1 MGIAIAAPRLGSRG
15 AFRPSHTSIA
25 VQCKVGKLEYGTRF
39 TLDEQTMERGIF
51 KAVIVGAGP
60 AGLTAAYELS
70 KQHAP
75 VVVLE
80 SDPEYVGGI
89 SRTVNYKDFRFDI
102 GGHRFFSK
110 AREVEDLWTEIAG
123 EDMLDRP
130 RSSRI
135 YYRGQFYTYPL
146 KPFEA
151 LSKLGLIE
159 SVLCVL
165 SFMAARLHPT
175 RNPKTF
181 EEWVS
186 NQFGKRLFRIFFKT
200 YTEKVWGMSCAEIS
214 ADWAAQRIKGL
225 SLGSTIQHALFG
237 KRKTKDRKQVV
248 KTLIDTFR
256 YPRLGPGMMWEAC
269 TEKVRKLG
277 GAVLLG
283 RRVVGCRFDSD
294 SNLWIVTTRNA
305 NGDLEEYRAEH
316 LVSSMPIR
324 ELVAQI
330 EPRLPEA
337 ALQAARSLR
346 YRDFLTV
353 GLIVHDRG
361 RFTDNWIYIHDPGV
375 QVGRVQNYKSWSPEM
390 VPDARYSSYGLE
402 YFCFEG
408 DGLWT
413 TSDRELIELAQREI
427 QQVNLAASADVVD
440 GCVIRQPK
448 AYPVYDDAY
457 QRHVDTVRK
466 ALDENCPTLHLVGR
480 NGMHKYNNQDH
491 AMMTAMLTAKNILAG
506 ERKYDVW
513 AVNQDAEYHEAGAA
527 GEEAAEA
534 VSHVPVRSGF
544 YGRLSKSTL
553 KEEISR
559 HEQCP

>member
-1 MGIAIAAPRLGSRG
+1 
-15 AFRPSHTSIA
+15 
-25 VQCKVGKLEYGTRF
+25 
-39 TLDEQTMERGIF
+39 MERPIL

-70 KQHAP
+70 KKRAP

-89 SRTVNYKDFRFDI
+89 SRTVNYKNFRFDI

-110 AREVEDLWTEIAG
+110 SREVEDLWTEIAG
-123 EDMLDRP
+123 PDLLDRP

-135 YYRGQFYTYPL
+135 YYRGQFFTYPL

-159 SVLCVL
+159 SMLCVF
-165 SFMAARLHPT
+165 SFTAARLSPT

-181 EEWVS
+181 EDWVT

-200 YTEKVWGMSCAEIS
+200 YTEKVWGISCNEIS

-225 SLGSTIQHALFG
+225 SLGSAIKHALLSS
-237 KRKTKDRKQVV
+237 REPKDRKRVV

-269 TEKVRKLG
+269 ADKIHKLG
-277 GAVLLG
+277 GEVKLG
-283 RRVVGCRFDSD
+283 RKATGCRFDSAC
-294 SNLWIVTTRNA
+294 NLWVVTARNV
-305 NGDLEEYRAEH
+305 NGDVEEYRAEQ
-316 LVSSMPIR
+316 LVSSMPMR

-330 EPRLPEA
+330 EPQLPES

-361 RFTDNWIYIHDPGV
+361 RFSDNWIYIHDPSV

-390 VPDARYSSYGLE
+390 VPDPGYCSYGLE
-402 YFCFEG
+402 YFCFED

-413 TSDRELIELAQREI
+413 SSDRALVELAKREI
-427 QQVNLAASADVVD
+427 QKVNLAASADVID

-448 AYPVYDDAY
+448 AYPVYDDTY
-457 QRHVDTVRK
+457 QQHVNTIRH
-466 ALDENCPTLHLVGR
+466 ALEENCPALHLIGR

-491 AMMTAMLTAKNILAG
+491 AMMTAMLTARNILAG
-506 ERKYDVW
+506 DRRYDVW

-527 GEEAAEA
+527 GNARPFLW
-534 VSHVPVRSGF
+534 SPT
-544 YGRLSKSTL
+544 RLPHAPPTPSKT
-553 KEEISR
+553 
-559 HEQCP
+559 